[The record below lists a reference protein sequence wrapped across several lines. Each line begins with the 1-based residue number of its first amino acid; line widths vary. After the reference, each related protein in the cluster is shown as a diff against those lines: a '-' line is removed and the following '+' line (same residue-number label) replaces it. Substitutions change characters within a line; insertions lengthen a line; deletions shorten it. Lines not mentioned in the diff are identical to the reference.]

1 LSSFPNASVGGYI
14 LLEEEQDSAKL
25 EKMYFC
31 STQGVRG
38 IPAAEIIAK
47 DGDASYYK
55 QTNNRCYIEAMKTLL

>member
-1 LSSFPNASVGGYI
+1 
-14 LLEEEQDSAKL
+14 
-25 EKMYFC
+25 MYFC